1 MTATDIAVRDP
12 RACLPERTWERLV
25 RLIMRDHGL
34 DHDLAARTA
43 GQTVAYLV
51 TSAEN
56 PEITMGPTPAVDKG
70 FHTFVLDSPNY
81 FAFCEQHAGR
91 YIHHV
96 PHLPDDSGSDGDS
109 AVGLVKRTIS
119 AIRAAGFPV
128 DTELWNAQGA
138 DCNQCYNG
146 CSDSPKK

>member
-1 MTATDIAVRDP
+1 M
-12 RACLPERTWERLV
+12 PEQGWERLV

-34 DHDLAARTA
+34 GRDLAERTA

-56 PEITMGPTPAVDKG
+56 PETTLGPTPAVDRG
-70 FHTFVLDSPNY
+70 VHTFVLDSPNY
-81 FAFCEQHAGR
+81 FAFCHQHAGH

-96 PHLPDDSGSDGDS
+96 PHLPGEGDS
-109 AVGLVKRTIS
+109 EGGLVERTIS
-119 AIRAAGFPV
+119 AIRTAGFPV
-128 DTELWNAQGA
+128 DTELWNAQRA